1 MSVSNSVTLTMAY
14 KDTDFKRKY
23 KLDGIAIADLAN
35 VKAKVLAYNANI
47 PAEDKQIFIS
57 DDYDASD
64 PENIIGTLESISA
77 ASYETVE
84 YTRINLN

>member
-1 MSVSNSVTLTMAY
+1 MARSNSVTLTMAY
-14 KDTDFKRKY
+14 TGTDFTRKY
-23 KLDGIAIADLAN
+23 KLDGVSVADLAQ
-35 VKAKVLAYNANI
+35 VKAKVLAYNANL

-64 PENIIGTLESISA
+64 PENIIGTFESITS
-77 ASYETVE
+77 ASYEVVE

>member
-14 KDTDFKRKY
+14 TGTDFTRKY
-23 KLDGIAIADLAN
+23 KLDNVSDSALST
-35 VKAKVLAYNANI
+35 VKAKVLAYNANL
-47 PAEDKQIFIS
+47 PAADKQIFIS

-64 PENIIGTLESISA
+64 PEDIIGSLASITAAQYES
-77 ASYETVE
+77 VE

>member
-1 MSVSNSVTLTMAY
+1 MSLTNSVTLTMSY

-23 KLDGIAIADLAN
+23 KLDGVATADLAT

-47 PAEDKQIFIS
+47 PAEDRQIFIS
-57 DDYDASD
+57 DDYDNSD
-64 PENIIGTLESISA
+64 PEEIIGELASISA
-77 ASYETVE
+77 AQYETVE